1 MDLKDAI
8 RIISARRVVV
18 FAVLCVGL
26 VAAFL
31 GWKLSKP
38 TYAATSSVMM
48 DATSTAGTTVSNGSF
63 LGSDMPSLLLGDTL
77 LTHFIVQQHLG
88 RVKLKDL
95 RKAIVADIST
105 DSAVMPI
112 TYHASTPQAA
122 VAGAN
127 ALADDLH
134 GYYRELSTKK
144 YDDLAAYLST
154 ALDGEQQKIEHADER
169 LARLV
174 ATDPYLT
181 QSDAAMAIGAQL
193 LALDQQR
200 DEIAATMQSHAV
212 AAELAGQRIGDLAG
226 TIKSELRTAD
236 PEYSALASEV
246 AKDKTAEDVL
256 KAQFT
261 DKYAGIQS
269 LEDQITRSRGALE
282 HEKLRAESADK
293 GISPTYGLLL
303 KDRDEASA
311 IYQGDEAQLAAIE
324 GQIESAE
331 SHLANLPNVGPQIAA
346 IRRDRDAANAAYQ
359 ILAEQRTLTLS
370 EQAQAAA
377 LGSITVVDR
386 ATVADPSIG
395 KLALLVP
402 VAAFLAFVVL
412 ALALPFGIELAD
424 ERLRRRVTIETLY
437 GRPLIGRV
445 PA

>member
-1 MDLKDAI
+1 MDMKDAI

-18 FAVLCVGL
+18 IAVLCAGL
-26 VAAFL
+26 VAAFI

-48 DATSTAGTTVSNGSF
+48 DATGSLGASVSNGSF
-63 LGSDMPSLLLGDTL
+63 LGNDMPSLLLGDTL
-77 LTHFIVQQHLG
+77 LTRFAAQQHLG
-88 RVKLKDL
+88 SITLKDL
-95 RKAIVADIST
+95 RKAISADVST

-112 TYHASTPQAA
+112 TYHARSAQAA
-122 VAGAN
+122 VTGAN

-134 GYYRELSTKK
+134 AYYREISTKK
-144 YDDLAAYLST
+144 YDDLAGYLST
-154 ALDGEQQKIEHADER
+154 ALDGEQQKIEDADGQ

-174 ATDPYLT
+174 STDPYLT

-200 DEIAATMQSHAV
+200 DTIEATMQSHAIS
-212 AAELAGQRIGDLAG
+212 AELAGKRIGDLAG

-236 PEYSALASEV
+236 PDYSTLASEV
-246 AKDKTAEDVL
+246 AKDKTAADIL

-261 DKYAGIQS
+261 DKYQGIQS
-269 LEDQITRSRGALE
+269 LEDQITRSNDVLE
-282 HEKLRAESADK
+282 KERQRAESENP
-293 GISPTYGLLL
+293 GNSPTYGLLI

-311 IYQGDEAQLAAIE
+311 IYQGDQAQLAAIE
-324 GQIESAE
+324 GQIETAE
-331 SHLANLPNVGPQIAA
+331 AHLADLPNVGVKIAA
-346 IRRDRDAANAAYQ
+346 IRRDRDAANSAYQ

-386 ATVADPSIG
+386 ATVAEPSIG
-395 KLALLVP
+395 KMALLVP